1 MKSSRLAQCHPRW
14 QTRLRV
20 WLFVLSVSL
29 AASSAAV
36 DVTVELKDSAGAT
49 LSDAI
54 VALYARNPPTST
66 SAPSAQHQMDQVDK
80 QFAPRLLA
88 IQVGDQIVF
97 PNSDN
102 IRHHVY
108 SFSPAH
114 KFELPLYRGI
124 PSEPVRFEVAGEVV
138 LGCNIHDRMSAHIY
152 VLDTPLF
159 ALTTAGRHTFT
170 GIAPGEY
177 EVAVFHPLQ
186 SDAQDGARQPLQVAT
201 AASQQVALTV
211 ALQNAPAA
219 DDSGL
224 SPLEQKFQALR
235 RGAR

>member
-1 MKSSRLAQCHPRW
+1 MNSSQIAQCRSRW
-14 QTRLRV
+14 RTRLRAGV
-20 WLFVLSVSL
+20 FLLSVL
-29 AASSAAV
+29 FAAACAAV
-36 DVTVELKDSAGAT
+36 DVTVELKDGVGAA
-49 LSDAI
+49 LSEAI
-54 VALYARNPPTST
+54 VALYARNTGTRIAAPP
-66 SAPSAQHQMDQVDK
+66 AEHKMDQLDK
-80 QFAPRLLA
+80 QFVPRLLA
-88 IQVGDQIVF
+88 IHVGDQIVF

-108 SFSPAH
+108 SFSPAR

-124 PSEPVRFEVAGEVV
+124 PSEPVRFEAAGKVV

-159 ALTTAGRHTFT
+159 ALTTAGRHTFS
-170 GIAPGEY
+170 GIAPGDY

-201 AASQQVALTV
+201 ENSQHVALPVT
-211 ALQNAPAA
+211 LQDVPAA
-219 DDSGL
+219 DDGGL